1 MDETN
6 NFESDIRYL
15 ISKEPEGCLIFDISL
30 RGGSI
35 ETDIVRFAEQY
46 GYDARWTA
54 EEKATLA
61 REDETHCP
69 CPDYYITSIYDKSM
83 YAEEWLNFRL
93 EDIGI
98 TDYAFVRFSENE
110 IWGLFPLTVIDE
122 YYGVD

>member
-15 ISKEPEGCLIFDISL
+15 IKKESTGSIIFDISL

-46 GYDARWTA
+46 GYDARWTD
-54 EEKATLA
+54 EEKAILA
-61 REDETHCP
+61 REYASSWP
-69 CPDYYITSIYDKSM
+69 CPDHYIEGIYDESVDV
-83 YAEEWLNFRL
+83 EEWLNFKL

-98 TDYAFVRFSENE
+98 LEYAFVRLSDNE
-110 IWGLFPLTVIDE
+110 VWGLFPLTAIDE
-122 YYGVD
+122 YYGSD